1 MNRLF
6 EFVFIILSPKDNNLL
21 VAISATLAF
30 VRIMVNF
37 NKLDINHLL
46 SVIIT
51 KRCEKSHEIHF
62 FFICDKIWTY
72 FGVKAVPINFDT
84 D

>member
-1 MNRLF
+1 M
-6 EFVFIILSPKDNNLL
+6 DL
-21 VAISATLAF
+21 VTDWDFPSAVSYT
-30 VRIMVNF
+30 
-37 NKLDINHLL
+37 HL
-46 SVIIT
+46 VIIT

-72 FGVKAVPINFDT
+72 FGVKAVPINSDK